1 MRVAL
6 LCARKQGIVYSFAKG
21 YGPRYYTDLKD
32 YKEHRLVK
40 YLTYYF
46 EDLVRDLSWTL
57 IRSP

>member
-1 MRVAL
+1 V
-6 LCARKQGIVYSFAKG
+6 RKQGIVYSFAKG